1 MAWWRDLVIII
12 AGVVVTAVA
21 IIIAVI
27 SFKLNRNLQATTESL
42 RVTSAKI
49 EALTTFAVDEVA
61 KPLIQVASIIQ
72 GVTQGINT
80 VKKMFGKGGE
90 GNERG

>member
-1 MAWWRDLVIII
+1 MAWWRDLVIIV
-12 AGVVVTAVA
+12 AGLGVTIVA

-27 SFKLNRNLQATTESL
+27 AFMLYRNLRAATESMKA
-42 RVTSAKI
+42 TAAKI